1 MKTKS
6 RISELPRLRNRVVVF
21 RDRSHAGEVLADMLR
36 TYREKN
42 AVVLAIPD
50 GGLPVATTVAKQL
63 GLPLDVA
70 VTSKIT
76 LPWNSE
82 VVYGVVAFDGTV
94 SLNEEMISNLHLTEQ
109 EVRQGT
115 KMALQKAQGRLD
127 ELRGPRPLPDLSGL
141 VAILVDDGIAS
152 GFTIRT
158 AVAALRKAQ
167 VEQIAVAVPTAHE
180 ESLQR
185 LASQV
190 DSIYCPNIHSGWRFA
205 VADAYQYQSDI
216 VEKEIKETLNGFV

>member
-1 MKTKS
+1 METKS
-6 RISELPRLRNRVVVF
+6 KISELPRLHNRVVVF
-21 RDRSHAGEVLADMLR
+21 RDRSHAGEILADMMR
-36 TYREKN
+36 AYRESD

-76 LPWNSE
+76 LPWNTE
-82 VVYGVVAFDGTV
+82 VVYGAVAFDGTV

-109 EVRQGT
+109 EIHQGT
-115 KMALQKAQGRLD
+115 ESALQEAQGRLD
-127 ELRGPRPLPDLSGL
+127 ELRGSRPLPDLSGL
-141 VAILVDDGIAS
+141 AAILVDDGIAS

-167 VEQIAVAVPTAHE
+167 VEKIAVAVPTAHE

-190 DSIYCPNIHSGWRFA
+190 DSIYCPNIHDGWKFA
-205 VADAYQYQSDI
+205 VADAYQYESDI